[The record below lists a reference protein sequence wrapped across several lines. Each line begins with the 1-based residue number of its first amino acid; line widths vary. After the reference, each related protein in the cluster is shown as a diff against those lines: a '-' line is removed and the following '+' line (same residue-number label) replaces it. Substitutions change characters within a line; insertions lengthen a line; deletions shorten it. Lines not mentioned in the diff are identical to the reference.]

1 MALFLSGDCARQLP
15 AALREQMARI
25 ALVDNDLGL
34 EFYVSNLE
42 LMAEAAKILWIVE
55 IIGPH

>member
-1 MALFLSGDCARQLP
+1 LRAAAA
-15 AALREQMARI
+15 AALRQEMARI

-34 EFYVSNLE
+34 EYYVSNLE